1 MRSSSESP
9 VRLPP
14 GEADALEAAGCV
26 AGTVSS
32 AKADEAAASASVN
45 VIDHPRQWDG
55 IRNPSPNSSPN
66 PIHQVEPAVPV
77 PLLTYMSIVSVETR
91 GKEHVTFLR
100 DSFCSAPPS
109 IKRGTFAQS
118 DYTLSDLADCLP
130 ACTLGRRCFAV
141 GIAVILPLEVIVA
154 QAAAVAVAI
163 CAGGAVDSAVRDLAT
178 SYRPD
183 LLGNGRQRQ
192 GGQPSPDFR
201 ITAELA
207 ALNLL
212 KLPKYGEMPPA
223 PEYGLP

>member
-1 MRSSSESP
+1 
-9 VRLPP
+9 LPA

-26 AGTVSS
+26 AGAVSS
-32 AKADEAAASASVN
+32 AKPDEAVASASVN

-55 IRNPSPNSSPN
+55 IRNPSPNSSPI

-77 PLLTYMSIVSVETR
+77 PPLTYMSIVSVETR
-91 GKEHVTFLR
+91 GKEHVTFSR
-100 DSFCSAPPS
+100 DFLCRSVPS
-109 IKRGTFAQS
+109 VKRGRPCAS
-118 DYTLSDLADCLP
+118 DYTLLDLADCLP

-154 QAAAVAVAI
+154 RAAAVAVAT

-207 ALNLL
+207 ALYLL
-212 KLPKYGEMPPA
+212 KFPKYGEMPPA